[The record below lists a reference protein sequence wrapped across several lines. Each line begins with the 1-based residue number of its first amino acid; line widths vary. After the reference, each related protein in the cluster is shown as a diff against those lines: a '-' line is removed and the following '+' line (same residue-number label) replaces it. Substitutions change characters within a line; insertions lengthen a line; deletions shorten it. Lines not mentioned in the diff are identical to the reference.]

1 MGNPLLI
8 NVAELLRRPG
18 SARDVAL
25 DVTALEL
32 DLDDPRLVADAPI
45 DVRLHLE
52 SLSDGVVVTGLV
64 DAPWTDTCRRCLG
77 PATGTTAS
85 DVHEL
90 YQHTVTD
97 PDAFELVGDQVDL
110 RPMVRELV
118 LLDLPVT
125 ALCRAGLRRAVPDVW
140 RRPQHRSRAPARPTD
155 TDPRWDALSQ
165 LRGVADS

>member
-18 SARDVAL
+18 SARDVTL
-25 DVTALEL
+25 DVTSLEL

-85 DVHEL
+85 DVHEI

-97 PDAFELVGDQVDL
+97 PDACELVGDQVDL

-125 ALCRAGLRRAVPDVW
+125 ALCRPDCAGLCPTCGVDRNTQSCACT
-140 RRPQHRSRAPARPTD
+140 ATD

-165 LRGVADS
+165 LRGSADT